1 MFHYTN
7 SKGYKAISSQVVWL
21 FKASN
26 PPGGH
31 PNGAYFTTLA
41 PGTRNLGKR
50 LFVRGCE
57 QKTKFVFGFS
67 GGDELLQ
74 LRGGRGDYV
83 YYSED
88 DYPVE
93 PDRQEVHGE
102 TDKVKE
108 QYG

>member
-1 MFHYTN
+1 M
-7 SKGYKAISSQVVWL
+7 
-21 FKASN
+21 
-26 PPGGH
+26 
-31 PNGAYFTTLA
+31 
-41 PGTRNLGKR
+41 
-50 LFVRGCE
+50 
-57 QKTKFVFGFS
+57 KFVFGFS

>member
-1 MFHYTN
+1 MPTLRHWHLGRETWEN
-7 SKGYKAISSQVVWL
+7 GCSSAVVN
-21 FKASN
+21 K
-26 PPGGH
+26 
-31 PNGAYFTTLA
+31 
-41 PGTRNLGKR
+41 KM
-50 LFVRGCE
+50 
-57 QKTKFVFGFS
+57 KFVFGFS